1 MEEKRFNFVYLSS
14 VSLIIVNMYAIIGV
28 IFYSWDTKAV
38 IYSYYLE
45 GVIIILFGFLKI
57 LKAEKIYD
65 PKFVAS
71 KHGLTRKTN
80 AKKDFLKDFF
90 IMGSAFILFYG
101 FWLIFFFK
109 VPAFDKA
116 FYIKNSLF
124 TFVGFLALSHTIS
137 YVLNYLIMEEYKEI
151 FVSKIYSNFY
161 LLRMLP
167 MHFAIMI
174 GILVGIPAIPLILI
188 KTVVDLALH
197 IKEHKAKR

>member
-1 MEEKRFNFVYLSS
+1 
-14 VSLIIVNMYAIIGV
+14 
-28 IFYSWDTKAV
+28 
-38 IYSYYLE
+38 
-45 GVIIILFGFLKI
+45 
-57 LKAEKIYD
+57 
-65 PKFVAS
+65 
-71 KHGLTRKTN
+71 
-80 AKKDFLKDFF
+80 
-90 IMGSAFILFYG
+90 MGSAFILFYG

-197 IKEHKAKR
+197 IKEHKAKRWLFLFLLNFIIYKCFLNELIWSSAASYECNIHFRNS